1 MNIIKSYRYSST
13 RYVYFP
19 WTAWLPFWYQNWTHN
34 VSLDTSPSTSS
45 LESVSWSFTQPRLM
59 GFTGILPFRNV
70 FFTVGHPKP
79 SKSGDFS
86 GLLMLALSP
95 ENSSLNSGQPEAPK
109 IEMVM
114 YCWIFS
120 KATLTVNHRLSV
132 PNSQSHGPKVSALW
146 TISAHKFAIVYWN
159 HKYPAW

>member
-1 MNIIKSYRYSST
+1 MYTFHETLGCHFDIRT
-13 RYVYFP
+13 GP
-19 WTAWLPFWYQNWTHN
+19 T
-34 VSLDTSPSTSS
+34 TSPSTPLPRRHPWSPSPEAS
-45 LESVSWSFTQPRLM
+45 LNPVFL
-59 GFTGILPFRNV
+59 GFTSILPFRNV

-114 YCWIFS
+114 HCWIFS

-146 TISAHKFAIVYWN
+146 TISARKFALQYWN
-159 HKYPAW
+159 HKYQAW

>member
-70 FFTVGHPKP
+70 FFHCRT
-79 SKSGDFS
+79 
-86 GLLMLALSP
+86 
-95 ENSSLNSGQPEAPK
+95 PEALK
-109 IEMVM
+109 IRRFFRAPYACSITWKFILKFGTTRSPQNRNGDVLLNIQQGYTHCESPVVRAELPIP
-114 YCWIFS
+114 W
-120 KATLTVNHRLSV
+120 
-132 PNSQSHGPKVSALW
+132 SQSVG
-146 TISAHKFAIVYWN
+146 IVDN
-159 HKYPAW
+159 FRP